1 MVSDVPD
8 ESDVSDELRQVAAA
22 LGESL
27 VQARVLAGGFS
38 HETSL
43 LTLAGGDRVVLR
55 LGGRDHGVEAAVMA
69 AARRHVPVPD
79 VLKVLKVLPAG
90 SAQGSARSAMVLE
103 YVTGTPLSEVLDVE
117 TDARELRQLGAVIG
131 QVAARVSAV
140 TFERPG
146 FFADST
152 LSVTPGPPW
161 SKQLP
166 EFAAHCMTVAPQER
180 LDAGTRAAWTQLCSA
195 HAPAL
200 VKVEDQAR
208 LVHSDLN
215 PKNILVTRA
224 RGGWRV
230 DAILDWEF
238 SFSGSPY
245 ADAANMTRFRTDAP
259 GEFLAGFRAAFADHL
274 PAELE
279 SGEDW
284 LYLGR
289 VLDMFA
295 LCDLITRP
303 VGHPIAD
310 QAAREIRRWVAEGI
324 PDSCDHP
331 LG

>member
-1 MVSDVPD
+1 MSDVPD
-8 ESDVSDELRQVAAA
+8 VPDELRRVAAA
-22 LGESL
+22 LGES
-27 VQARVLAGGFS
+27 VVGARVLAGGYS

-43 LTLAGGDRVVLR
+43 LALAGGGRVVVR
-55 LGGRDHGVEAAVMA
+55 LGGPDHGVEAAVMA

-79 VLKVLKVLPAG
+79 VFKVFPAG
-90 SAQGSARSAMVLE
+90 SGEGSGRSVMVLE
-103 YVTGTPLSEVLDVE
+103 YVVGTALSEVLGGE
-117 TDARELRQLGAVIG
+117 TDAVELRRLGAVVG
-131 QVAARVSAV
+131 QVAACVSTV

-146 FFADST
+146 FFADSE
-152 LSVTPGPPW
+152 LSVAPGPPW
-161 SKQLP
+161 SRQLS
-166 EFAAHCMTVAPQER
+166 EFAAHCMTVAPEER
-180 LDAGTRAAWTQLCSA
+180 LDAATRTAWARLCA
-195 HAPAL
+195 THAPAL
-200 VKVEDQAR
+200 VRVDGHAR

-245 ADAANMTRFRTDAP
+245 ADAANMARFRADAP
-259 GEFLAGFRAAFADHL
+259 SEFLAGFRAAFGDHL

-284 LYLGR
+284 AYLGR

-295 LCDLITRP
+295 LCDLVTRP

-310 QAAREIRRWVAEGI
+310 KAAQEIRRWVAEGI
-324 PDSCDHP
+324 PDSCDP
-331 LG
+331 TLG